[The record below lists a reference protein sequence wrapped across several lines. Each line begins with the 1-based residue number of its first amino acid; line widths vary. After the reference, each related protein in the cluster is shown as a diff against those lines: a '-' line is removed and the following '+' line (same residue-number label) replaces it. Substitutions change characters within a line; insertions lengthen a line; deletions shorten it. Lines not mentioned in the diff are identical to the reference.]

1 MKLEDVEKMAMKL
14 PDSDRA
20 VLAGHLLYSLP
31 PPASHH
37 DVSDA
42 EVERRWEEMK
52 ENPSSGVSWEEIKRG
67 LER

>member
-1 MKLEDVEKMAMKL
+1 MKLEDVEKMAMEL

-31 PPASHH
+31 PPSSGY

-42 EVERRWEEMK
+42 EVDRRRQEM
-52 ENPSSGVSWEEIKRG
+52 EDDPSIGVTWEEIKRG
-67 LER
+67 LGR